1 MHSKL
6 LIGGL
11 LSSVVIVSAFAQSSP
26 PAPSAP
32 PAQTPPMATPAP
44 ASKPAD
50 TMAAKPA
57 ASQAGQWRASKLVG
71 LNVYNEQN
79 EKLGDISEIL
89 LDRSGKVEGVIIGV
103 GGFLG
108 MGQRDIKVE
117 LSKLKFVDEPVKT
130 SAATTTTTTGANPNR
145 PAATTTT
152 TTRTSSDKKWYPD
165 HAVLSGATK
174 DQLKAMPEFKYN

>member
-1 MHSKL
+1 M
-6 LIGGL
+6 
-11 LSSVVIVSAFAQSSP
+11 
-26 PAPSAP
+26 
-32 PAQTPPMATPAP
+32 
-44 ASKPAD
+44 
-50 TMAAKPA
+50 
-57 ASQAGQWRASKLVG
+57 
-71 LNVYNEQN
+71 
-79 EKLGDISEIL
+79 L
-89 LDRSGKVEGVIIGV
+89 LDKSGKVDGVIIGV

-152 TTRTSSDKKWYPD
+152 TTRGSTDKKWYPD

>member
-1 MHSKL
+1 MRSKL

-11 LSSVVIVSAFAQSSP
+11 LSSVVIVTAFAQS
-26 PAPSAP
+26 AP
-32 PAQTPPMATPAP
+32 PSPAP
-44 ASKPAD
+44 ASPQAP
-50 TMAAKPA
+50 MAAPAPAPKPA
-57 ASQAGQWRASKLVG
+57 ATTAMAPASKSGQWRASKLVG

-89 LDRSGKVEGVIIGV
+89 LDKSGKVEGVIIGV

-117 LSKLKFVDEPVKT
+117 LSKLKFVDEPVKA
-130 SAATTTTTTGANPNR
+130 AATTTTQTTGANPNR

-152 TTRTSSDKKWYPD
+152 TTTASSDRKWYPD

>member
-50 TMAAKPA
+50 TAAMRP

-89 LDRSGKVEGVIIGV
+89 LDKSGKVEGVIIGV

-117 LSKLKFVDEPVKT
+117 LSKLKFVDEPVKA
-130 SAATTTTTTGANPNR
+130 AATTTTQTTGANPNR

-152 TTRTSSDKKWYPD
+152 TTTASSDRKWYPD

>member
-32 PAQTPPMATPAP
+32 PAQTPPMAAPAP

-50 TMAAKPA
+50 TVAVRPA
-57 ASQAGQWRASKLVG
+57 AQSGQWRASKLVG

-89 LDRSGKVEGVIIGV
+89 LDKSGKVEGVIIGV

-117 LSKLKFVDEPVKT
+117 MSKLKFVDEPVRTT
-130 SAATTTTTTGANPNR
+130 SVDDDHHDRR
-145 PAATTTT
+145 PARAPAAPRHDDDHHVERQRSGI
-152 TTRTSSDKKWYPD
+152 RT
-165 HAVLSGATK
+165 
-174 DQLKAMPEFKYN
+174 MRC

>member
-1 MHSKL
+1 MRSKL

-11 LSSVVIVSAFAQSSP
+11 LSSVVIVTAFAQSAPPS
-26 PAPSAP
+26 PAPSSPQA
-32 PAQTPPMATPAP
+32 PMATPAP
-44 ASKPAD
+44 APKPAD
-50 TMAAKPA
+50 TTAMAPA
-57 ASQAGQWRASKLVG
+57 SKSGQWRASKLVG

-89 LDRSGKVEGVIIGV
+89 LDKSGKVEGVIIGV

-117 LSKLKFVDEPVKT
+117 LSKLKFVDEPVKA
-130 SAATTTTTTGANPNR
+130 AATTTTQTTGANPNR
-145 PAATTTT
+145 PAASTTTT
-152 TTRTSSDKKWYPD
+152 TTASSDRKWYPD

>member
-32 PAQTPPMATPAP
+32 PAQTPPMAAPAP

-50 TMAAKPA
+50 TVAVRPA
-57 ASQAGQWRASKLVG
+57 AQSGQWRASKLVG

-89 LDRSGKVEGVIIGV
+89 LDKSGKVEGVIIGV

-117 LSKLKFVDEPVKT
+117 MSKLKFVDEPVKSSST
-130 SAATTTTTTGANPNR
+130 TTTTTTGTGAGASR
-145 PAATTTT
+145 PATTTT
-152 TTRTSSDKKWYPD
+152 TTSSDKKWYPD